1 MNTEELLVHHRGQGQ
16 VAERVHTGVIDDFA
30 VLVFACQDTSPTG
43 FSYAVTKMRMKQR
56 LDWEDGRTFELEGE
70 IVGQVAAFM
79 VASQEEQGVGVPH
92 LQGPQVQHT
101 L

>member
-1 MNTEELLVHHRGQGQ
+1 
-16 VAERVHTGVIDDFA
+16 
-30 VLVFACQDTSPTG
+30 
-43 FSYAVTKMRMKQR
+43 MKQG

-92 LQGPQVQHT
+92 LHSTHCEETAGDGIRQILVKT
-101 L
+101 WSR

>member
-1 MNTEELLVHHRGQGQ
+1 M
-16 VAERVHTGVIDDFA
+16 
-30 VLVFACQDTSPTG
+30 
-43 FSYAVTKMRMKQR
+43 KMKQG

-92 LQGPQVQHT
+92 LQGPQVQYT